1 MVDATPG
8 TICRLK
14 ANADSGQ
21 SPRRVGPTPRNP
33 DTEYPKFSSP
43 GGLLDG
49 SKRDVCVVRNF
60 ADVDGVAHKARLCRH
75 ALCRTVC
82 LGHRGKP
89 PAVDES
95 LHDFPL
101 APSTRHDPHSC
112 AHAQLNVGHLR
123 QFPSFQASAP
133 ATWALRFSG
142 TRSRLCKQAP
152 VSGLF
157 FALEPTLIREGTHH
171 ETDAHQRHAG

>member
-1 MVDATPG
+1 MVDSNG
-8 TICRLK
+8 NEFLK
-14 ANADSGQ
+14 NWSLVHHHRAKPDGRCHRRHDLQTEGQ
-21 SPRRVGPTPRNP
+21 RRQWPIAPEVEPTPRNP
-33 DTEYPKFSSP
+33 DTEYPKFSSLRR
-43 GGLLDG
+43 LLNG

-95 LHDFPL
+95 VHALSL
-101 APSTRHDPHSC
+101 APSPRHDPHSC
-112 AHAQLNVGHLR
+112 AHAQLSGDSPR

-133 ATWALRFSG
+133 ATWALRFP
-142 TRSRLCKQAP
+142 RSPKP
-152 VSGLF
+152 VV
-157 FALEPTLIREGTHH
+157 
-171 ETDAHQRHAG
+171 

>member
-43 GGLLDG
+43 RGLLDG

-60 ADVDGVAHKARLCRH
+60 VDVLGVAHEARLHRDAMCP
-75 ALCRTVC
+75 TVC

-112 AHAQLNVGHLR
+112 AHAQLNGDHPR

-133 ATWALRFSG
+133 ATEALRFPGIQSQ
-142 TRSRLCKQAP
+142 LCKQVP
-152 VSGLF
+152 DSRHF
-157 FALEPTLIREGTHH
+157 SALGPTLTREGTHH
-171 ETDAHQRHAG
+171 ETDADQRHAS